1 MENSTTLNDKINYEA
16 VLKEN
21 LFLKQMNSN
30 LLVKIDELKTRL
42 NKYTNGENHKRYY
55 EKNKEKIKQVG
66 ATYLQKLK
74 SENPEKI
81 KEYSKRAYA
90 NKKKKL
96 LEAAASNGI
105 DASSASY
112 GIDASASYGIDASAS
127 YGIDAS
133 ASNNNIILQSNN
145 GL

>member
-96 LEAAASNGI
+96 LEAASNGI
-105 DASSASY
+105 DAS
-112 GIDASASYGIDASAS
+112 
-127 YGIDAS
+127 S